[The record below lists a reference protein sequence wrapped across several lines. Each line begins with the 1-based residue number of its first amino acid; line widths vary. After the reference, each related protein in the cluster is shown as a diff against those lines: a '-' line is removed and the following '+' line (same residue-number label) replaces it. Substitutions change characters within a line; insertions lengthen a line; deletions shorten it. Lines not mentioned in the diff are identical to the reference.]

1 MDEVSAGGGGG
12 GATYLCVSFDG
23 KDTMGAAMYNDLT
36 CELELTQVKT
46 STCDGSGDVELT
58 LEALKRSCQERP
70 TTVLCSHRLDPA
82 IAELLQR
89 EPAEGAVEK
98 NIPLVVVRSSLFQ
111 LRLAI
116 STLSTLRVHKWS
128 KDSSERTCLIETLDM
143 EENAQMAMA
152 AGALCNW
159 LARNAAVE
167 QLDAAAAGSRPIT
180 VEELRIRGID
190 DFVVI
195 DEASLRA
202 LQIFETESHP
212 SASLQ
217 MRTRAK
223 EGFSIVGIFGRC
235 LTPMGKRRFKQW
247 CRKPL
252 KEPAPLNERFDAV
265 AYLLEPSLS
274 GACGSIRAHLR
285 KVRDIPRIL
294 LRIKNV
300 KATARDWDAL
310 VKSLSACNDVMTVV
324 QLMLDYQPGTGG
336 GETAQAAEAAE
347 GVDATQPALVRE
359 IVDIVQWGPLR
370 KCAQVMRESIDM
382 EQSLHFD
389 RVIVGEGVNQ
399 ELDRLRTLQDGI
411 PDLLRE
417 VTERDFAPEMHS
429 IVYPVQ
435 YCHRAHHGFVIE
447 LLFPSTQLAQRA
459 MEELQGANAASAS
472 KALGLPADFRPTF
485 CEQNIVNFVSERT
498 KELTSGVGDIDG
510 DVVKCE
516 QRLARAIEDF
526 VLKSEHDFL
535 QLTNT
540 IARLDTLLSFAL
552 VAKEHSMVRPVMQ
565 SDTVLLIKNGR
576 HPLQEITVQ
585 TFIPND
591 TILASSKGLSPVAI
605 VTGPNCS
612 GKSVFLKQVGII
624 VFLAHIGCFVPAEE
638 AAIGVVDRIFTRIQ
652 STESVSL
659 AQSSFTIDVKQIRSI
674 CQYSTPRSLLLVD
687 EFGKGTN
694 AVDGIALLAAF
705 INSITCDAEARPRAI
720 ISTHF
725 SEVFEE
731 RGCLLYPHR
740 VALFRM
746 MVFQEADETI
756 TPLFKIQTGS
766 TTESFGLQC
775 ATWAGVDAAVVQ
787 RAKLVVAALG
797 SGEVIAPL
805 ESADP
810 ERRAID
816 ANQRALVETFALER
830 SWDKCSTMQLEELF
844 ALLRRDE

>member
-1 MDEVSAGGGGG
+1 
-12 GATYLCVSFDG
+12 VSFDG

-36 CELELTQVKT
+36 CELELTLVKT
-46 STCDGSGDVELT
+46 STCDGSDDMELT

-89 EPAEGAVEK
+89 EPAEGASGV
-98 NIPLVVVRSSLFQ
+98 PLVVVRSSLFQ

-116 STLSTLRVHKWS
+116 STLATLRVHAWS
-128 KDSSERTCLIETLDM
+128 TDSSERKCLIETLEM

-159 LARNAAVE
+159 LARHAAVE
-167 QLDAAAAGSRPIT
+167 QLDDAPGSRPIS

-252 KEPAPLNERFDAV
+252 KETAPLNERFDAV
-265 AYLLEPSLS
+265 AYLLEPSLND
-274 GACGSIRAHLR
+274 ACGSIRAHLR

-310 VKSLSACNDVMTVV
+310 IKSLAACYDVMTVV
-324 QLMLDYQPGTGG
+324 QLMLDYEPGAGG
-336 GETAQAAEAAE
+336 GESAQAAE
-347 GVDATQPALVRE
+347 GSDATQPALVRE
-359 IVDIVQWGPLR
+359 IVDAVQWIPLR
-370 KCAQVMRESIDM
+370 KCAQVMSESIDM
-382 EQSLHFD
+382 ERSLHYD

-411 PDLLRE
+411 PDLLRT

-429 IVYPVQ
+429 IIYPVQ

-447 LLFPSTQLAQRA
+447 LLVPSTQLAQRA
-459 MEELQGANAASAS
+459 MEELQGAGAAAASH
-472 KALGLPADFRPTF
+472 ALGLPADFQPTF
-485 CEQNIVNFVSERT
+485 CEQNVLNFVSKRT
-498 KELTSGVGDIDG
+498 EELTKSVGDIDG
-510 DVVKCE
+510 DVIKCE

-535 QLTNT
+535 HLTNA

-552 VAKEHSMVRPVMQ
+552 VAKEHSMVRPVMR

-576 HPLQEITVQ
+576 HPLQEITVK

-591 TILASSKGLSPVAI
+591 TILTSSKGLSPVAI

-659 AQSSFTIDVKQIRSI
+659 AQSAFTIDVKQIRSI

-746 MVFQEADETI
+746 TVYKESDETI
-756 TPLFKIQTGS
+756 TPLFKIQPGS

-787 RAKLVVAALG
+787 RAKLVVEALG
-797 SGEVIAPL
+797 SGKVISPL

-810 ERRAID
+810 ERRAIE

-830 SWDKCSTMQLEELF
+830 RWDKCSDTQLEELF
-844 ALLRRDE
+844 VLLRRDE